1 MADDTPDA
9 RPTGTLWLVIGLVS
23 GALLVTGAGV
33 SSWVA
38 AGAFTL
44 SVFMY
49 VRVRGRDRALA
60 PPPTGTLWFVV
71 TLIIGAL
78 LVTGTFEP
86 PWVGAVALAAS
97 VLLYIRALG
106 RLRARPAPD
115 PAPGD

>member
-1 MADDTPDA
+1 MADETPDA

-33 SSWVA
+33 SPWLSA
-38 AGAFTL
+38 AAFAL

-78 LVTGTFEP
+78 LITGTFDP
-86 PWVGAVALAAS
+86 PWVGAVALAAAL
-97 VLLYIRALG
+97 LLYIRALV
-106 RLRARPAPD
+106 RLRARPASD
-115 PAPGD
+115 PAPGG

>member
-33 SSWVA
+33 SLWISA
-38 AGAFTL
+38 AAFAL

-71 TLIIGAL
+71 SLILGAL
-78 LVTGTFEP
+78 LVTGSLQP
-86 PWVGAVALAAS
+86 PWVGAAALAAA
-97 VLLYIRALG
+97 VLLYIRAMI
-106 RLRARPAPD
+106 RLTARPSEPD
-115 PAPGD
+115 PAD

>member
-9 RPTGTLWLVIGLVS
+9 RPTGTLWLVVGLVS

-33 SSWVA
+33 SPWISA
-38 AGAFTL
+38 AVFAL

-71 TLIIGAL
+71 TLIVGAL
-78 LVTGTFEP
+78 LITGSFQP
-86 PWVGAVALAAS
+86 PWIGAAALAVS
-97 VLLYIRALG
+97 VLLYVRALV
-106 RLRARPAPD
+106 RLTARPAAD
-115 PAPGD
+115 PAQDG

>member
-23 GALLVTGAGV
+23 GALLITGAGV
-33 SSWVA
+33 SPWISA
-38 AGAFTL
+38 AAFAL

-71 TLIIGAL
+71 TLVIGAL
-78 LVTGTFEP
+78 LITGSFDP
-86 PWVGAVALAAS
+86 PWVGAAALAGS
-97 VLLYIRALG
+97 VLLYIRALV
-106 RLRARPAPD
+106 RLTARPAAD
-115 PAPGD
+115 PARGD

>member
-1 MADDTPDA
+1 MANDTADA
-9 RPTGTLWLVIGLVS
+9 RPTGILWLVIGLVS

-33 SSWVA
+33 SPWISA
-38 AGAFTL
+38 ALFTL

-78 LVTGTFEP
+78 LVTGRFDP
-86 PWVGAVALAAS
+86 PWVGAVALAAT
-97 VLLYIRALG
+97 VLLYIRAMI
-106 RLRARPAPD
+106 RLTARPASE
-115 PAPGD
+115 PASGD